1 MFSQYGTIEECTVL
15 RDANGQSKGCA
26 FVTFSSR
33 QCAINAIKKMHHS
46 QTMEGCSSPVVVKFA
61 DTQKEKDA
69 KRLQQNLWGMTPTP
83 NSLAALSPQYLALL
97 QQQIN
102 STSTGAAGGLGA
114 LAGSIP
120 QISSLNNISVQQLLA
135 ASQGNLSS
143 QQIFDSQN
151 LGSLSSL
158 SGLNLP
164 NSANGSHETSLQG
177 LLASMTAQ
185 NTGLGMNVQNL
196 ATIAAMT
203 SGNSSGLQA
212 LTQPVL
218 AGLATSPGGFSSAL
232 TSSLTSSTSS
242 ATTGKQIEG
251 PEGAN
256 LFIYHLP
263 QEFTDQELA
272 QAFWPFGKVI
282 SAKVFIDKQTNL
294 SKCFGFVSYDN
305 ALDAQRA
312 IQHMNGQQI
321 GNKRL
326 KVQLKPAMLWCF
338 RPAKY
343 ACRAVR

>member
-1 MFSQYGTIEECTVL
+1 MLTKRFNEQEVRNMFSQYGTIEECTVL

-69 KRLQQNLWGMTPTP
+69 KRLQQNLWGMTSTP

-102 STSTGAAGGLGA
+102 STNTGATGGLGA

-185 NTGLGMNVQNL
+185 NT
-196 ATIAAMT
+196 
-203 SGNSSGLQA
+203 
-212 LTQPVL
+212 VL

-326 KVQLKPAMLWCF
+326 KVQLKRSKNDSKP
-338 RPAKY
+338 Y
-343 ACRAVR
+343 